1 MHFAHKKND
10 NLYFSEGYLKASV
23 PLLSQLKQL
32 KPRRIY
38 YMSIFHFFLPLLSE
52 RENYKRFTTSLLWR
66 VGKAYTQSF
75 NLDLGSFHT
84 IASGALKWRESE
96 GRLSFNEERS
106 KKCSTFQI
114 FLRQYHMT
122 WQNLFHWW
130 GQYFSGFPKKHISR
144 NIARALH
151 CPSLNVNIF
160 HQCLN
165 LSFSTVSQNHT
176 NTKGS
181 QQSGFFPWRGWGGNA
196 RK

>member
-52 RENYKRFTTSLLWR
+52 RENYKRFTASLLRR

-84 IASGALKWRESE
+84 IASEALKWRESE

-122 WQNLFHWW
+122 EPFPLMRAILQWISEETYFEKYCKTFESSPLSLSKC
-130 GQYFSGFPKKHISR
+130 QY
-144 NIARALH
+144 
-151 CPSLNVNIF
+151 
-160 HQCLN
+160 
-165 LSFSTVSQNHT
+165 LSSMS
-176 NTKGS
+176 
-181 QQSGFFPWRGWGGNA
+181 
-196 RK
+196 